1 MHQIEKLGFLG
12 IARNNFELK
21 GLIGL
26 CTEKFEFLD
35 SVDFGGVVF
44 SVEFVT
50 HHFLSLALPSLRK
63 NLMNSM
69 LVYRKITARVFSQ
82 KSCFYS
88 PGLLSTYSS

>member
-44 SVEFVT
+44 SVEFVI
-50 HHFLSLALPSLRK
+50 HHLLKSRFAKPAEKLDEFDASIQKDNSTCLFSEIVFLQSRSLI
-63 NLMNSM
+63 
-69 LVYRKITARVFSQ
+69 YI
-82 KSCFYS
+82 
-88 PGLLSTYSS
+88 